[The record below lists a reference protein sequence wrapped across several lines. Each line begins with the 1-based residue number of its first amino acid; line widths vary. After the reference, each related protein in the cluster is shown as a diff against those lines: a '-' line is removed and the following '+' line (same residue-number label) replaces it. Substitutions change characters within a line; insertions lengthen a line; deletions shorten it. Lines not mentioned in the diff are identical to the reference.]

1 MPVAPDPVEAAGEGW
16 FLVLSQ
22 SLRRRVE
29 QRLGRLCMS
38 KIVDREVGRLDLA
51 FRLPDCRPK
60 HLDGLLPEAQS
71 RCGIVQPVAKQAADQ
86 PHHRQCAVRIH
97 RLALRQN
104 PCLASLG
111 GSGEQ
116 TTLIESPDQ
125 LQQSRR
131 VQLRWVVLVEN
142 RQVRTKLVWRM
153 ILVGEDQGAVNRHP
167 VVVASD
173 SDSPETFIAT
183 VYRPGSR

>member
-1 MPVAPDPVEAAGEGW
+1 
-16 FLVLSQ
+16 
-22 SLRRRVE
+22 
-29 QRLGRLCMS
+29 
-38 KIVDREVGRLDLA
+38 
-51 FRLPDCRPK
+51 
-60 HLDGLLPEAQS
+60 
-71 RCGIVQPVAKQAADQ
+71 
-86 PHHRQCAVRIH
+86 
-97 RLALRQN
+97 
-104 PCLASLG
+104 
-111 GSGEQ
+111 
-116 TTLIESPDQ
+116 